1 MKKIVLFLALSIMT
15 VAFGYAQSQ
24 AEIKMKEIVKKYEKT
39 NGVEC
44 MVLSKGIRLGLVKM
58 ALNEQIGKDI
68 MKGVTCIT
76 IINYSDADQNTCAE
90 INKDIDY
97 FKSILQNFNSDDKKE
112 SDQNENTKAFA
123 AVADDGTISDLIF
136 LSEDKETKMVMHM
149 AGHIKVTDIQ
159 Q

>member
-15 VAFGYAQSQ
+15 VAYGYAQSQ
-24 AEIKMKEIVKKYEKT
+24 AEVKMKEIVKKYEKT

-90 INKDIDY
+90 INK
-97 FKSILQNFNSDDKKE
+97 KTPKPSLRSL
-112 SDQNENTKAFA
+112 T
-123 AVADDGTISDLIF
+123 
-136 LSEDKETKMVMHM
+136 M
-149 AGHIKVTDIQ
+149 AQFQT
-159 Q
+159 